1 MRVRRSFA
9 LVSIV
14 AFAVVVLAACAPSG
28 QQGGGYGQQG
38 GSSGQQGGGS
48 GTTAVSVSMQNLSF
62 VPAEI
67 KVAKGGTVTFT
78 NDDTTTHD
86 VVGEGFD
93 SGPMAAGETF
103 SQKFETAGTFAIRCS
118 IHPSMTG
125 SVVVE

>member
-1 MRVRRSFA
+1 MRAKTFLA
-9 LVSIV
+9 LVSTV

-28 QQGGGYGQQG
+28 QQGGG
-38 GSSGQQGGGS
+38 SGQQGDGS
-48 GTTAVSVSMQNLSF
+48 GTAAVSVSMKNLSF

-103 SQKFETAGTFAIRCS
+103 SQKFDSAGTFAIRCS